1 MKFHRFWRT
10 FTATFP
16 RHPSRGFVPRCV
28 LSLRRTLTISLL
40 LLWVPC
46 QPENQAGQSQHCE
59 SPGTSSIPA
68 ATEPLQMYQSN
79 EIMFWSPVWTCLD
92 LPIAMFLPY
101 DSWLDIVPSCRV
113 CLFWKPLC
121 ISAAGRGQSRDCGA
135 DISGVVGAD
144 LHIWPGPQKVWRHE
158 LMLKFRYEIWDGI

>member
-1 MKFHRFWRT
+1 MSRFGHFMKFHRFWRT

-40 LLWVPC
+40 LLWVLC

-92 LPIAMFLPY
+92 WPIAMFFAIWFLVGHRAILQGP
-101 DSWLDIVPSCRV
+101 
-113 CLFWKPLC
+113 PLLE
-121 ISAAGRGQSRDCGA
+121 AAMYLCCGPR
-135 DISGVVGAD
+135 SEQG
-144 LHIWPGPQKVWRHE
+144 LWRRC
-158 LMLKFRYEIWDGI
+158 F